1 LPIHADIKTIRK
13 EISRLRAELFGKY
26 STPEAY
32 YARAKRKKD
41 ALVFSEIIGVLQV
54 ALFICELY
62 DTFFL
67 IFASPRFKEQG
78 LENVMKMVLNHYSYL
93 GHVVTFW
100 ESIDTIHD
108 PDLREY
114 GDQMIKVL
122 IKLLHTIDAVEEEL
136 QL

>member
-1 LPIHADIKTIRK
+1 MPIHADIKTIRK
-13 EISRLRAELFGKY
+13 EIGRLRADLLEKY

-41 ALVFSEIIGVLQV
+41 ALVFSEIIGVLQA

-67 IFASPRFKEQG
+67 IFASPRFKKHG
-78 LENVMKMVLNHYSYL
+78 LEDVMKMVLNHYSYL
-93 GHVVTFW
+93 GHVVTFC

-108 PDLREY
+108 PELRGY
-114 GDQMIKVL
+114 GDQMIKAL